1 MDPGIRSRQASPDI
15 RLHLHGYPAVSVDGQ
30 RLPLKLKRAFALLA
44 FLCAQ
49 RGAVGRENLAALL
62 WPESAPGI
70 GRTRLRRLVHTLHQ
84 AIGRDIIKADTDS
97 QSLLPGCN
105 CDVLDTVAAMEQ
117 VRRGARTD
125 MAALE
130 LLLQSDAGQILMGF
144 DLDANA
150 FNDWLESWR
159 RAHLSALIET
169 MSMAVAI
176 AVQADNANTVERI
189 GSFLL
194 RHDPSSEQGHIARIE
209 SAALRGDLAGVESA
223 YFECARTMR
232 AEFGQR
238 PSAQIE
244 AVYAKATGTLGTREL
259 AIRYAPTHAG
269 TVAYASW
276 GQGDVPIVCF
286 WGGANNL
293 ELALDERHTRQFLDR
308 LATGQRVIMFDRR
321 GTGVAERVGVTPDAN
336 SAVEDINAVLDHV
349 GARRAWLFGAR
360 IGGVFA
366 IDFALRYPQRTA
378 GIILYAT
385 SPTGHWS
392 EDWPWFMKPQEY
404 GEWIRM
410 LSDPSRSDESL
421 RRCAPSVADDPM
433 VRSWFARVIRNSVSP
448 EGRSAIMRAYEK
460 MDLRQRLGEIRVP
473 TLVMHRRG
481 DHIVPFE
488 AGRQLALAIPGAQF
502 VPLEGEDSFF
512 WFGDCEPVHQAVQQF
527 VSARD
532 AWRTPG

>member
-1 MDPGIRSRQASPDI
+1 MLPTATAGVS
-15 RLHLHGYPAVSVDGQ
+15 LHFHGYPAVSVEG
-30 RLPLKLKRAFALLA
+30 RVLPIKLKRVYALLA
-44 FLCAQ
+44 YLCGH
-49 RGAVGRENLAALL
+49 RTPIGRAIIAAIL
-62 WPESAPGI
+62 WPDSAPGV
-70 GRTRLRRLVHTLHQ
+70 GRTRLRRLVHATNR
-84 AIGRDIIKADTDS
+84 AAGCEIVKADTDS
-97 QSLLPGCN
+97 LSLSEGCD
-105 CDVLDTVAAMEQ
+105 CDLLNTSAAIDHVGRSEQ
-117 VRRGARTD
+117 PD
-125 MAALE
+125 MAVIDQ
-130 LLLQSDAGQILMGF
+130 LLRPDASQILMGF
-144 DLDANA
+144 SIDADA
-150 FNDWLESWR
+150 FNDWLERWR
-159 RAHLSALIET
+159 QAHLQALLDAWSIAAAAAVSA
-169 MSMAVAI
+169 
-176 AVQADNANTVERI
+176 DRANTAEQL
-189 GSFLL
+189 GLALL
-194 RHDPSSEQGHIARIE
+194 LHDPSSEQGHVARIE
-209 SAALRGDLAGVESA
+209 SRALRGDLAGAESA
-223 YFECARTMR
+223 YFECARIMR

-238 PSAQIE
+238 PSARVE
-244 AVYAKATGTLGTREL
+244 AAYAKASGTLGSREL
-259 AIRYAPTHAG
+259 VIRYAPTKAG
-269 TVAYASW
+269 TVAYATW
-276 GQGDVPIVCF
+276 GQGEVPIVCF

-321 GTGVAERVGVTPDAN
+321 GTGVAERVGVVPDAN
-336 SAVEDINAVLDHV
+336 SAVEDISAVLDHV

-385 SPTGHWS
+385 SPTGQWS

-460 MDLRQRLGEIRVP
+460 MDLRHRLGEVRVP

-512 WFGDCEPVHQAVQQF
+512 WFGDCEPVHQAVQHF